1 MGCHIDCLSTDNLQ
15 NRRFFFS
22 FFSAMVSAGQTRAG
36 KKKKISSNPRST
48 PLPKKKSFV
57 IALLSSSVTRI
68 RASLALA
75 FVRLKKQKN
84 YTCSEG

>member
-22 FFSAMVSAGQTRAG
+22 FFFAMVSAGQTRAG
-36 KKKKISSNPRST
+36 EKKKSSNPRPT
-48 PLPKKKSFV
+48 PLPKKSFV
-57 IALLSSSVTRI
+57 IALLSSCVTRI

-84 YTCSEG
+84 YTCSED

>member
-36 KKKKISSNPRST
+36 KKKISSNPRPT

-57 IALLSSSVTRI
+57 IALLSSCVTRI

-75 FVRLKKQKN
+75 FVRLKKTKKLHLF
-84 YTCSEG
+84 

>member
-22 FFSAMVSAGQTRAG
+22 FFFAVVSAGQTRAE
-36 KKKKISSNPRST
+36 KKKSSNPRPT

-57 IALLSSSVTRI
+57 IALLSSCVTRI